1 MKFIYDGPS
10 LPMVEVGNQI
20 IRVQRLFRGRWETLE
35 SEECYALLFPELRDQ
50 LNLLSKRVFFN
61 PLESAGEK

>member
-20 IRVQRLFRGRWETLE
+20 IRVQRLVRGRWETFE
-35 SEECYALLFPELRDQ
+35 TEEMYEVLFPELKDVQ
-50 LNLLSKRVFFN
+50 TDVALAHSTFLSTPVIK
-61 PLESAGEK
+61 